1 MPKRIFISRKPAV
14 ESQAISSV
22 DGGAGWYPVKLSADD
37 CHVQLTV
44 TGHTWACE
52 LKQHIWWLVKPA
64 VLLQAQAF
72 ASWKDVIAY
81 RRVKRGAMTD
91 SVRRLLQGM
100 LGRAFAAW
108 HNRVQEHAALQQKAI
123 TCLARLAHAHV
134 ASAFSAWIDWAAEQK
149 DHRWEAYW
157 LVMCLLH
164 DTHNC
169 NGQLPACQLWDD
181 CSIYLHDVPA

>member
-1 MPKRIFISRKPAV
+1 
-14 ESQAISSV
+14 
-22 DGGAGWYPVKLSADD
+22 
-37 CHVQLTV
+37 
-44 TGHTWACE
+44 
-52 LKQHIWWLVKPA
+52 LVKPA

-108 HNRVQEHAALQQKAI
+108 HNRVQEHAALQQKAV

-149 DHRWEAYW
+149 DHRWEAY
-157 LVMCLLH
+157 
-164 DTHNC
+164 
-169 NGQLPACQLWDD
+169 
-181 CSIYLHDVPA
+181 